1 MSNLKESNHHAKTFR
16 GPVIG
21 NGFRSSDMREKAKK
35 GIGGLIKGFFG
46 AK

>member
-1 MSNLKESNHHAKTFR
+1 MSILKESNHYADIQ

-21 NGFRSSDMREKAKK
+21 NGFRSADMREKAKK